1 MSYASDIPASVAA
14 AAFQG
19 TSFNPERRAESARN
33 EYAQTIAQ
41 DLETLRQHATK
52 GGTLDQLDE
61 QFDRY
66 RAGLRS
72 RYTAWLSSESRC
84 VSSMI
89 AGPSN
94 FPARRMQK
102 RADIAHRR
110 MGDYIQHREAAL
122 KAAIRNLRPDLRPIM
137 SGDANAIERLTAEI
151 AQAEAVQARM
161 KSANAAIRRTKKAG
175 PGAQV
180 AALVAL
186 GFSESRANDL
196 LKPDFCGRIG
206 FADYELT
213 NNGANIRRMQERLN
227 KISAAK
233 ARPDT
238 EAQGEHAHI
247 ALCPAENRI
256 RLTFAGKP
264 DASVRDT
271 LKSAGF
277 RWAPSLG
284 VWQSYVN
291 QRAMEAARQ
300 VAGLQREATS

>member
-1 MSYASDIPASVAA
+1 MKYAADIPASIAA
-14 AAFQG
+14 TAFQG
-19 TSFNPERRAESARN
+19 TSFSPERRAESARN
-33 EYAQTIAQ
+33 EYAQTLAQ

-52 GGTLDQLDE
+52 GGTLDMLE
-61 QFDRY
+61 AEFERY

-84 VSSMI
+84 VSSFI

-137 SGDANAIERLTAEI
+137 SGDDNAIERLTAEI

-161 KSANAAIRRTKKAG
+161 KQANAAIRRTKKAG

-186 GFSESRANDL
+186 GFTEGRAAQL

-206 FADYELT
+206 FADFELT
-213 NNGANIRRMQERLN
+213 NNSANIRRMKERLE
-227 KISAAK
+227 KIGAAK

-238 EAQGEHAHI
+238 EAQGKHAHI
-247 ALCPAENRI
+247 ALCPADNRI
-256 RLTFAGKP
+256 RLTFPGKP
-264 DASVRDT
+264 DAATRDT
-271 LKSAGF
+271 LKGAGF
-277 RWAPSLG
+277 RWTPSLG

-291 QRAMEAARQ
+291 QRAMEVARK
-300 VAGLQREATS
+300 VAGIKPA

>member
-1 MSYASDIPASVAA
+1 MNYAADIPATIAA

-19 TSFNPERRAESARN
+19 TSFSPERRAESARN
-33 EYAQTIAQ
+33 EYAQTIAA

-52 GGTLDQLDE
+52 GGTLDMLDDE
-61 QFDRY
+61 FDRY
-66 RAGLRS
+66 RAGLRR

-84 VSSMI
+84 VSTMI

-94 FPARRMQK
+94 FPARRMNK

-110 MGDYIQHREAAL
+110 MGDYVEHREAAL

-137 SGDANAIERLTAEI
+137 SGDANAVERLTAEI
-151 AQAEAVQARM
+151 AQAEAVQERM
-161 KSANAAIRRTKKAG
+161 KQANAAIRRAKKVG
-175 PGAQV
+175 PPAQV

-186 GFSESRANDL
+186 GYSEDSAVRL

-206 FADYELT
+206 FASYELT
-213 NNGANIRRMQERLN
+213 NNGANIRRMQERLE

-238 EAQGEHAHI
+238 EAQGEHALI
-247 ALCPAENRI
+247 ELCPSENRI

-264 DASVRDT
+264 DSSVRDT
-271 LKSAGF
+271 LKGAGF
-277 RWAPSLG
+277 RWTPSLG

-291 QRAMEAARQ
+291 HRAMEVARQ
-300 VAGLQREATS
+300 VAGLKANAA